1 MVQPHC
7 YVRKLLRSWRKNQLL
22 YPGPYNY
29 LNFASELNMLAFTLI
44 RLNMTLETQ
53 IMDQLKQAM
62 RDKNEAA
69 LRTLRAIKAAILVE
83 KTAAGAKGELTE
95 ADELKMLQK
104 LVKQRRDSLDIFRA
118 QQREDLAKTEEEEI
132 AIIERF
138 LPQQLSNE
146 ALLAKVKEIIAL
158 VGATSPAD
166 MGKVMGAA
174 SKQLAGQADGKQ
186 ISEAVKQ
193 LLAS

>member
-1 MVQPHC
+1 
-7 YVRKLLRSWRKNQLL
+7 
-22 YPGPYNY
+22 
-29 LNFASELNMLAFTLI
+29 
-44 RLNMTLETQ
+44 MTLEAQ
-53 IMDQLKQAM
+53 VMDQLKQAM

-95 ADELKMLQK
+95 ADELKLLQK
-104 LVKQRRDSLDIFRA
+104 LVKQRRDSLDIFRT

-138 LPQQLSNE
+138 LPQQLSSE
-146 ALLAKVKEIIAL
+146 ALVVKVKEIIAS

-166 MGKVMGAA
+166 MGKVMGVA

-193 LLAS
+193 LLAP